1 MPFPLNPVYVING
14 IKPQVHV
21 FQSEM
26 QPLLVT
32 FLTTTPK
39 AGKNEFQVIFK
50 TGDDLRQ
57 DQFILQLIE
66 LMDEFVVHSRSHL
79 LITRLLKK
87 ENLDMKL
94 TPYRTLATST
104 KVVHSRSHLR
114 VTRTEW

>member
-1 MPFPLNPVYVING
+1 MPFPLNPAFQIVG

-26 QPLLVT
+26 QPLLIT
-32 FLTTTPK
+32 FITTTPK
-39 AGKNEFQVIFK
+39 GGKNEFPVIFK

-57 DQFILQLIE
+57 DQFVLQLIE
-66 LMDEFVVHSRSHL
+66 LMDE
-79 LITRLLKK
+79 LLKK

-104 KVVHSRSHLR
+104 KVQNSSPINKPV
-114 VTRTEW
+114 